1 MREGQAPHPLLT
13 FSAGPRVEATNK
25 GQAGSTAG
33 SISLASPEGLPILP
47 REFQWTDVPCGRGHG
62 LLEPLSPLP
71 YLSPSRDSSVLVLLF
86 TLMESGLKHK
96 TGGGAG
102 GHTGTGGI
110 EGRHRE
116 GQRGLCQYG
125 GGVNG
130 QQGKTPLDSLMSPE

>member
-13 FSAGPRVEATNK
+13 FFAGPQVEATNK
-25 GQAGSTAG
+25 GQAGSTAR

-71 YLSPSRDSSVLVLLF
+71 NLSPSWDSSVLVLLF

-96 TGGGAG
+96 TGGGDTEAQVELG
-102 GHTGTGGI
+102 GGTGRG
-110 EGRHRE
+110 RE
-116 GQRGLCQYG
+116 GS
-125 GGVNG
+125 V
-130 QQGKTPLDSLMSPE
+130 SMEEV